1 MKKYLF
7 IIVCLLSFVAWVP
20 QFAVAQDASPDQ
32 AQSGRHWPSPDEVV
46 AKMDSKLSLSDDQK
60 AKITPIIAER
70 QEKMK
75 SLASEGGRR
84 RKKAHEMKAIMDDSD
99 KKIKALLTDDQKKK
113 YDELQQEMREQ
124 RRQSHHASGLD

>member
-7 IIVCLLSFVAWVP
+7 IIACLFSLVVSVP
-20 QFAVAQDASPDQ
+20 RVAVAQDASTNQ

-46 AKMDSKLSLSDDQK
+46 AKMDGKLSLSDDQK

-84 RKKAHEMKAIMDDSD
+84 RKKAREMKSIMEDSD
-99 KKIKALLTDDQKKK
+99 KKIKALLSDDQKKK
-113 YDELQQEMREQ
+113 YDELQQEMRQE
-124 RRQSHHASGLD
+124 RRQAHHAQG